1 MQNIFKIFKRDLK
14 KIFTNSMAI
23 ILAVGLCILPSLYAW
38 FNIYANWDP
47 YGSTGNMMVAVVNE
61 DEGASYKGITIDV
74 GNQIIENLKANDMI
88 DWQFLDKEEAVEG
101 IKSGKYYAGIEIPK
115 GFSKSLTSIMTSSFE
130 QPQITYYANEKKNA
144 IATKITDKVVQTV
157 QTEVNESFV
166 ITVVNMIN
174 SLLGTVVEESQ
185 ATGTNMF
192 QNLEQEI
199 KTAKDSVNAIQETVT
214 GFQNVMSL
222 VNNLNTSLSGKELS
236 EVLGNADTLIE
247 NTEDVIGAAQKTADT
262 MLSSLG
268 SSMTNISSSLDSAAS
283 VVSSVGNKVSDSSV
297 SALKKTSSDLNKLK
311 SETDKLSSLLTEIN
325 KALPIPLEN
334 IDKLIAKLNSAGN
347 ELSKLIGTVDTI
359 AAGNYTGD
367 VKAVADKL
375 TKLSAS
381 IMDIGNDY
389 SSNIEPKLNETISS
403 LLKTL
408 GNMSD
413 IITALDKDMPSVNSL
428 VSALQDSVKAGDT
441 MIGSITTLLSTA
453 SNQLDNLYSKL
464 SHLGQSDIV
473 NAIINLTEG
482 NADEL
487 GEFLACPVKVS
498 TDKVYGIENYGSA
511 MAPFYTTLAIW
522 VGAMFL
528 VAVVKTDVKGKKE
541 FNRLKPHQEFFGRG
555 LTFVFLSII
564 QSIIIC
570 IGDLVFFKIQCY
582 HPFKFMLAGCVT
594 ALIYSLFIYSLA
606 YSFGDIGKALA
617 VIMLVVQIGG
627 SGGTFPIDVTPSLF
641 RNLNPFLPFTF
652 TIEAMRECICGTYS
666 NDYWI
671 YLLKLC
677 AYLLAALIVGLFIK
691 ALVKKP
697 IRFFTK
703 RIEETGLF

>member
-1 MQNIFKIFKRDLK
+1 MKNIFKIFTRDLK

-47 YGSTGNMMVAVVNE
+47 YGSTGNMMVAVINE
-61 DEGASYKGITIDV
+61 DEGASYKGLTIDV
-74 GNQIIENLKANDMI
+74 GAQIVENLKANDLI

-101 IKSGKYYAGIEIPK
+101 IKSGKYYAGIEIPQ
-115 GFSKSLTSIMTSSFE
+115 GFSKSLTSIMTSEFE

-166 ITVVNMIN
+166 VTVVDMIN
-174 SLLGTVVEESQ
+174 SLLGTIVEESQ

-192 QNLEQEI
+192 ENLEQEI
-199 KTAKDSVNAIQETVT
+199 KTAKDSVNAIQTT
-214 GFQNVMSL
+214 IDGFENVMSL
-222 VNNLNTSLSGKELS
+222 VNNLNTSLDDKELA
-236 EVLGNADTLIE
+236 EVLDNADMLIE
-247 NTEDVIGAAQKTADT
+247 NTEDVIGAAQQTTGA
-262 MLSSLG
+262 MLTSLG
-268 SSMTNISSSLDSAAS
+268 TVMSNVSASLDSAAS
-283 VVSSVGNKVSDSSV
+283 VVSSVGSKVTDSSV
-297 SALKKTSSDLNKLK
+297 SALKKTSSDLTKLK
-311 SETDKLSSLLTEIN
+311 TEIDKVSALLTEIN
-325 KALPIPLEN
+325 KALPIPISD
-334 IDKLIAKLNSAGN
+334 IDRLTAKLNNASS
-347 ELSKLIGTVDTI
+347 ELAELIGTVDTI
-359 AAGNYTGD
+359 AAGNYKGD
-367 VKAVADKL
+367 VKAVADKI

-381 IMDIGNDY
+381 ITGISNDY
-389 SSNIEPKLNETISS
+389 TSNIEPKLKDTIST
-403 LLKTL
+403 LITTL

-413 IITALDKDMPSVNSL
+413 IVSALDKDMPSVNSL
-428 VSALQDSVKAGDT
+428 VSALKDSVKAGDT
-441 MIGSITTLLSTA
+441 MIGSINTLLATA

-464 SHLGQSDIV
+464 DHLGQSDVV
-473 NAIINLTEG
+473 NAIVNLTEG
-482 NADEL
+482 NSDEL
-487 GEFLACPVKVS
+487 GEFLACPIKVN

-522 VGAMFL
+522 VGGMFL
-528 VAVVKTDVKGKKE
+528 VAVLKTDVKGKKE

-555 LTFVFLSII
+555 LTFVCLSLI

-570 IGDLVFFKIQCY
+570 LGDLVFFKIQCY
-582 HPFKFMLAGCVT
+582 HPFKFILAGCIT
-594 ALIYSLFIYSLA
+594 ALIYSIFIYSLA
-606 YSFGDIGKALA
+606 YTFGDIGKALA
-617 VIMLVVQIGG
+617 VIILVVQIGG

-641 RNLNPFLPFTF
+641 QNLNPFLPFTF
-652 TIEAMRECICGTYS
+652 TIEAMRECICGTYG

-677 AYLLAALIVGLFIK
+677 AYLLAALVIGLLIK
-691 ALVKKP
+691 TIVKKP

>member
-1 MQNIFKIFKRDLK
+1 MKNIFKIFTRDLK

-47 YGSTGNMMVAVVNE
+47 YGSTGNMMVAVINE
-61 DEGASYKGITIDV
+61 DEGASYKGLTIDV
-74 GNQIIENLKANDMI
+74 GAQIVENLKANDLI

-101 IKSGKYYAGIEIPK
+101 IKSGKYYAGIEIPQ
-115 GFSKSLTSIMTSSFE
+115 GFSKSLTSIMTSEFE

-166 ITVVNMIN
+166 VTVVDMIN
-174 SLLGTVVEESQ
+174 SLLGTIVEESQ

-192 QNLEQEI
+192 ENLEQEI
-199 KTAKDSVNAIQETVT
+199 KTAKDSVNAIQTT
-214 GFQNVMSL
+214 IDGFENVMSL
-222 VNNLNTSLSGKELS
+222 VNNLNTSLDDKELA
-236 EVLGNADTLIE
+236 EVLDNADMLIE
-247 NTEDVIGAAQKTADT
+247 NTEDVIDAAQQTTGA
-262 MLSSLG
+262 MLTSLG
-268 SSMTNISSSLDSAAS
+268 TVMSNVSASLDSAAS
-283 VVSSVGNKVSDSSV
+283 VVSSVGSKVTDSSV
-297 SALKKTSSDLNKLK
+297 SALKKTSSDLTKLK
-311 SETDKLSSLLTEIN
+311 TEIDKVSALLTEIN
-325 KALPIPLEN
+325 KALPIPISD
-334 IDKLIAKLNSAGN
+334 IDRLTAKLNNASS
-347 ELSKLIGTVDTI
+347 ELAELIGTVDTI
-359 AAGNYTGD
+359 AAGNYKGD
-367 VKAVADKL
+367 VKAVADKI

-381 IMDIGNDY
+381 ITGISNDY
-389 SSNIEPKLNETISS
+389 TSNIEPKLKDTISS
-403 LLKTL
+403 LITTL

-413 IITALDKDMPSVNSL
+413 IVSALDKDMPSVNSM
-428 VSALQDSVKAGDT
+428 VSALKDSVKAGDT
-441 MIGSITTLLSTA
+441 MIGSINTLLATA

-464 SHLGQSDIV
+464 DHLGQSDVV
-473 NAIINLTEG
+473 NAIVNLTEG
-482 NADEL
+482 NSDEL
-487 GEFLACPVKVS
+487 GEFLACPIKVN

-522 VGAMFL
+522 VGGMFL
-528 VAVVKTDVKGKKE
+528 VAVLKTDVKGKKE

-555 LTFVFLSII
+555 LTFVCLSLI

-570 IGDLVFFKIQCY
+570 LGDLVFFKIQCY
-582 HPFKFMLAGCVT
+582 HPFKFILAGCIT
-594 ALIYSLFIYSLA
+594 ALIYSIFIYSLA
-606 YSFGDIGKALA
+606 YTFGDIGKALA
-617 VIMLVVQIGG
+617 VIILVVQIGG

-641 RNLNPFLPFTF
+641 QNLNPFLPFTF
-652 TIEAMRECICGTYS
+652 TIEAMRECICGTYG

-677 AYLLAALIVGLFIK
+677 AYLLAALVIGLLIK
-691 ALVKKP
+691 TIVKKP

>member
-1 MQNIFKIFKRDLK
+1 MKNIFKIFTRDLK

-47 YGSTGNMMVAVVNE
+47 YGSTGNMMVAVINE
-61 DEGASYKGITIDV
+61 DEGASYKGLTIDV
-74 GNQIIENLKANDMI
+74 GAQIVENLKANDLI

-101 IKSGKYYAGIEIPK
+101 IKSGKYYAGIEIPQ
-115 GFSKSLTSIMTSSFE
+115 GFSKSLTSIMTSEFE

-166 ITVVNMIN
+166 ITVVDMIN
-174 SLLGTVVEESQ
+174 SLLGTIVEESQ

-192 QNLEQEI
+192 ENLEQEI
-199 KTAKDSVNAIQETVT
+199 KTAKDSVNAIQTT
-214 GFQNVMSL
+214 IDGFENVMSL
-222 VNNLNTSLSGKELS
+222 VNNLNTSLDDKELA
-236 EVLGNADTLIE
+236 EVLDNADMLIE
-247 NTEDVIGAAQKTADT
+247 NTEDVIGTAQQTTGA
-262 MLSSLG
+262 MLTSLG
-268 SSMTNISSSLDSAAS
+268 TVMSNVSASLDSAAS
-283 VVSSVGNKVSDSSV
+283 VVSSVGSKVTDSSV
-297 SALKKTSSDLNKLK
+297 SALKKTSSDLTKLK
-311 SETDKLSSLLTEIN
+311 TEIDKVSALLTEIN
-325 KALPIPLEN
+325 KALPIPISD
-334 IDKLIAKLNSAGN
+334 IDRLTAKLNNASS
-347 ELSKLIGTVDTI
+347 ELAELIGTVDTM
-359 AAGNYTGD
+359 AAGNYKGD
-367 VKAVADKL
+367 VKAVADKI

-381 IMDIGNDY
+381 ITGISNDY
-389 SSNIEPKLNETISS
+389 TSNIEPKLKDTIST
-403 LLKTL
+403 LITTL

-413 IITALDKDMPSVNSL
+413 IVSALDKDMPSVNSL
-428 VSALQDSVKAGDT
+428 VSALKDSVKAGDT
-441 MIGSITTLLSTA
+441 MIGSINTLLATA

-464 SHLGQSDIV
+464 DHLGQSDVV
-473 NAIINLTEG
+473 NAIVNLTEG
-482 NADEL
+482 NSDEL
-487 GEFLACPVKVS
+487 GEFLACPIKVN

-522 VGAMFL
+522 VGGMFL
-528 VAVVKTDVKGKKE
+528 VAVLKTDVKGKKE

-555 LTFVFLSII
+555 LTFVCLSLI

-570 IGDLVFFKIQCY
+570 LGDLVFFKIQCY
-582 HPFKFMLAGCVT
+582 HPFKFILAGCIT
-594 ALIYSLFIYSLA
+594 ALIYSIFIYSLA
-606 YSFGDIGKALA
+606 YTFGDIGKALA
-617 VIMLVVQIGG
+617 VIILVVQIGG

-641 RNLNPFLPFTF
+641 QNLNPFLPFTF
-652 TIEAMRECICGTYS
+652 TIEAMRECICGTYG

-677 AYLLAALIVGLFIK
+677 AYLLAALVIGLLIK
-691 ALVKKP
+691 TIVKKP

>member
-1 MQNIFKIFKRDLK
+1 MKNIFKIFTRDLK

-47 YGSTGNMMVAVVNE
+47 YGSTGNMMVAVINE
-61 DEGASYKGITIDV
+61 DEGASYKGLTIDV
-74 GNQIIENLKANDMI
+74 GAQIVENLKANDLI

-101 IKSGKYYAGIEIPK
+101 IKSGKYYAGIEIPQ
-115 GFSKSLTSIMTSSFE
+115 GFSKSLTSIMTSEFE

-166 ITVVNMIN
+166 VTVVDMIN
-174 SLLGTVVEESQ
+174 SLLGTIVEESQ

-192 QNLEQEI
+192 ENLEQEI
-199 KTAKDSVNAIQETVT
+199 KTAKDSVNAIQTT
-214 GFQNVMSL
+214 IDGFENVMSL
-222 VNNLNTSLSGKELS
+222 VNNLNTSLDDKELA
-236 EVLGNADTLIE
+236 EVLDNADMLIE
-247 NTEDVIGAAQKTADT
+247 NTEDVIDAAQQTTGAMLTSLDT
-262 MLSSLG
+262 VMSNVSA
-268 SSMTNISSSLDSAAS
+268 SLDSAAS
-283 VVSSVGNKVSDSSV
+283 VVSSVGSKVTDSSV
-297 SALKKTSSDLNKLK
+297 SALKKTSSDLTKLK
-311 SETDKLSSLLTEIN
+311 TEIDKVSALLTEIN
-325 KALPIPLEN
+325 KALPIPISD
-334 IDKLIAKLNSAGN
+334 IDRLTAKLNNASS
-347 ELSKLIGTVDTI
+347 ELAELIGTVDTI
-359 AAGNYTGD
+359 AAGNYKGD
-367 VKAVADKL
+367 VKAVADKI

-381 IMDIGNDY
+381 ITGISNDY
-389 SSNIEPKLNETISS
+389 TSNIEPKLKDTIST
-403 LLKTL
+403 LITTL

-413 IITALDKDMPSVNSL
+413 IVSALDKDMPSVNSL
-428 VSALQDSVKAGDT
+428 VSALKDSVKAGDT
-441 MIGSITTLLSTA
+441 MIGSINTLLATA

-464 SHLGQSDIV
+464 DHLGQSDVV
-473 NAIINLTEG
+473 NAIVNLTEG
-482 NADEL
+482 NSDEL
-487 GEFLACPVKVS
+487 GEFLACPIKVN

-522 VGAMFL
+522 VGGMFL
-528 VAVVKTDVKGKKE
+528 VAVLKTDVKGKKE

-555 LTFVFLSII
+555 LTFVCLSLI

-570 IGDLVFFKIQCY
+570 LGDLVFFKIQCY
-582 HPFKFMLAGCVT
+582 HPFKFILAGCIT
-594 ALIYSLFIYSLA
+594 ALIYSIFIYSLA
-606 YSFGDIGKALA
+606 YTFGDIGKALA
-617 VIMLVVQIGG
+617 VIILVVQIGG

-641 RNLNPFLPFTF
+641 QNLNPFLPFTF
-652 TIEAMRECICGTYS
+652 TIEAMRECICGTYG

-677 AYLLAALIVGLFIK
+677 AYLLAALVIGLLIK
-691 ALVKKP
+691 TIVKKP

>member
-1 MQNIFKIFKRDLK
+1 MKNIFKIFTRDLK

-47 YGSTGNMMVAVVNE
+47 YGSTGNMMVAVINE
-61 DEGASYKGITIDV
+61 DEGASYKGLTIDV
-74 GNQIIENLKANDMI
+74 GAQIVENLKANDLI

-101 IKSGKYYAGIEIPK
+101 IKSGKYYAGIEIPQ
-115 GFSKSLTSIMTSSFE
+115 GFSKSLTSIMTSEFE

-166 ITVVNMIN
+166 ITVVDMIN
-174 SLLGTVVEESQ
+174 SLLGTIVEESQ

-192 QNLEQEI
+192 ENLEQEI
-199 KTAKDSVNAIQETVT
+199 KTAKDSVNAIQTT
-214 GFQNVMSL
+214 IDGFENVMSL
-222 VNNLNTSLSGKELS
+222 VNNLNTSLDDKELA
-236 EVLGNADTLIE
+236 EVLDNADMLIE
-247 NTEDVIGAAQKTADT
+247 NTEDVIGAAQQTTGA
-262 MLSSLG
+262 MLTSLG
-268 SSMTNISSSLDSAAS
+268 TVMSNVSASLDSAAS
-283 VVSSVGNKVSDSSV
+283 VVSSVGSKVTDSSV
-297 SALKKTSSDLNKLK
+297 SALKKTSSDLTKLK
-311 SETDKLSSLLTEIN
+311 TEIDKVSALLTEIN
-325 KALPIPLEN
+325 KALPIPISD
-334 IDKLIAKLNSAGN
+334 IDRLTAKLNNASS
-347 ELSKLIGTVDTI
+347 ELTELIGTVDTI
-359 AAGNYTGD
+359 AAGNYKGD
-367 VKAVADKL
+367 VKAVADKI

-381 IMDIGNDY
+381 ITGISNDY
-389 SSNIEPKLNETISS
+389 TSNIEPKLKDTIST
-403 LLKTL
+403 LITTL

-413 IITALDKDMPSVNSL
+413 IVSALDKDMPSVNSL
-428 VSALQDSVKAGDT
+428 VSALKDSVKAGDT
-441 MIGSITTLLSTA
+441 MIGSINTLLATA

-464 SHLGQSDIV
+464 DHLGQSDVV
-473 NAIINLTEG
+473 NAIVNLTEG
-482 NADEL
+482 NSDEL
-487 GEFLACPVKVS
+487 GEFLACPIKVN

-522 VGAMFL
+522 VGGMFL
-528 VAVVKTDVKGKKE
+528 VAVLKTDVKGKKE

-555 LTFVFLSII
+555 LTFVCLSLI

-570 IGDLVFFKIQCY
+570 LGDLVFFKIQCY
-582 HPFKFMLAGCVT
+582 HPFKFILAGCIT
-594 ALIYSLFIYSLA
+594 ALIYSIFIYSLA
-606 YSFGDIGKALA
+606 YTFGDIGKALA
-617 VIMLVVQIGG
+617 VIILVVQIGG

-641 RNLNPFLPFTF
+641 QNLNPFLPFTF
-652 TIEAMRECICGTYS
+652 TIEAMRECICGTYG

-677 AYLLAALIVGLFIK
+677 AYLLAALVIGLLIK
-691 ALVKKP
+691 TIVKKP

>member
-1 MQNIFKIFKRDLK
+1 MKNIFKIFTRDLK

-47 YGSTGNMMVAVVNE
+47 YGSTGNMMVAVINE
-61 DEGASYKGITIDV
+61 DEGASYKGLTIDV
-74 GNQIIENLKANDMI
+74 GAQIVENLKANDLI

-101 IKSGKYYAGIEIPK
+101 IKSGKYYAGIEIPQ
-115 GFSKSLTSIMTSSFE
+115 GFSKSLTSIMTSEFE

-166 ITVVNMIN
+166 VTVVDMIN
-174 SLLGTVVEESQ
+174 SLLGTIVEESQ

-192 QNLEQEI
+192 ENLEQEI
-199 KTAKDSVNAIQETVT
+199 KTAKDSVNAIQTT
-214 GFQNVMSL
+214 IDGFENVMSL
-222 VNNLNTSLSGKELS
+222 VNNLNTSLDDKELA
-236 EVLGNADTLIE
+236 EVLDNADMLIE
-247 NTEDVIGAAQKTADT
+247 NTEDVIDAAQQTTGA
-262 MLSSLG
+262 MLTSLG
-268 SSMTNISSSLDSAAS
+268 TVMSNVSASLDSAAS
-283 VVSSVGNKVSDSSV
+283 VVSSVGSKVTDSSV
-297 SALKKTSSDLNKLK
+297 SALKKTSSDLTKLK
-311 SETDKLSSLLTEIN
+311 TEIDKVSALLTEIN
-325 KALPIPLEN
+325 KALPIPISD
-334 IDKLIAKLNSAGN
+334 IDRLTAKLNNASS
-347 ELSKLIGTVDTI
+347 ELAELIGTVDTI
-359 AAGNYTGD
+359 AAGNYKGD
-367 VKAVADKL
+367 VKAVADKI

-381 IMDIGNDY
+381 ITGISNDY
-389 SSNIEPKLNETISS
+389 TSNIEPKLKDTIST
-403 LLKTL
+403 LITTL

-413 IITALDKDMPSVNSL
+413 IVSALDKDMPSVNSL
-428 VSALQDSVKAGDT
+428 VSALKDSVKAGDT
-441 MIGSITTLLSTA
+441 MIGSINTLLATA

-464 SHLGQSDIV
+464 DHLGQSDVV
-473 NAIINLTEG
+473 NAIVNLTEG
-482 NADEL
+482 NSDEL
-487 GEFLACPVKVS
+487 GEFLACPIKVN

-522 VGAMFL
+522 VGGMFL
-528 VAVVKTDVKGKKE
+528 VAVLKTDVKGKKE

-555 LTFVFLSII
+555 LTFVCLSLI

-570 IGDLVFFKIQCY
+570 LGDLVFFKIQCY
-582 HPFKFMLAGCVT
+582 HPFKFILAGCIT
-594 ALIYSLFIYSLA
+594 ALIYSIFIYSLA
-606 YSFGDIGKALA
+606 YTFGDIGKALA
-617 VIMLVVQIGG
+617 VIILVVQIGG

-641 RNLNPFLPFTF
+641 QNLNPFLPFTF
-652 TIEAMRECICGTYS
+652 TIEAMRECICGTYG

-677 AYLLAALIVGLFIK
+677 AYLLAALVIGLLIK
-691 ALVKKP
+691 TIVKKP

>member
-1 MQNIFKIFKRDLK
+1 MKNIFKIFTRDLK

-47 YGSTGNMMVAVVNE
+47 YGSTGNMMVAVINE
-61 DEGASYKGITIDV
+61 DEGASYKGLTIDV
-74 GNQIIENLKANDMI
+74 GAQIVENLKANDLI

-101 IKSGKYYAGIEIPK
+101 IKSGKYYAGIEIPQ
-115 GFSKSLTSIMTSSFE
+115 GFSKSLTSIMTSEFE

-166 ITVVNMIN
+166 VTVVDMIN
-174 SLLGTVVEESQ
+174 SLLGTIVEESQ

-192 QNLEQEI
+192 ENLEQEI
-199 KTAKDSVNAIQETVT
+199 KTAKDSVNAIQTT
-214 GFQNVMSL
+214 IDGFENVMSL
-222 VNNLNTSLSGKELS
+222 VNNLNTSLDDKELA
-236 EVLGNADTLIE
+236 EVLDNADMLIE
-247 NTEDVIGAAQKTADT
+247 NTEDVIDAAQQTTGA
-262 MLSSLG
+262 MLTSLG
-268 SSMTNISSSLDSAAS
+268 TVMSNVSASLDSAAS
-283 VVSSVGNKVSDSSV
+283 VVNSVGSKVTDSSV
-297 SALKKTSSDLNKLK
+297 SALKKTSSDLTKLK
-311 SETDKLSSLLTEIN
+311 TEIDKVSTLLTEIN
-325 KALPIPLEN
+325 KALPIPISD
-334 IDKLIAKLNSAGN
+334 IDRLTAKLNNASS
-347 ELSKLIGTVDTI
+347 ELAELIGTVDTI
-359 AAGNYTGD
+359 AAGNYKGD
-367 VKAVADKL
+367 VKAVADKI

-381 IMDIGNDY
+381 ITGISNDY
-389 SSNIEPKLNETISS
+389 TSNIEPKLKDTISS
-403 LLKTL
+403 LITTL

-413 IITALDKDMPSVNSL
+413 IVSALDKDMPSVNSL
-428 VSALQDSVKAGDT
+428 VSALKDSVKAGDT
-441 MIGSITTLLSTA
+441 MIGSINTLLATA

-464 SHLGQSDIV
+464 DHLGQSDVV
-473 NAIINLTEG
+473 NAIVNLTEG
-482 NADEL
+482 NSDEL
-487 GEFLACPVKVS
+487 GEFLACPIKVN

-522 VGAMFL
+522 VGGMFL
-528 VAVVKTDVKGKKE
+528 VAVLKTDVKGKKE

-555 LTFVFLSII
+555 LTFVCLSLI

-570 IGDLVFFKIQCY
+570 LGDLVFFKIQCY
-582 HPFKFMLAGCVT
+582 HPFKFILAGCIT
-594 ALIYSLFIYSLA
+594 ALIYSIFIYSLA
-606 YSFGDIGKALA
+606 YTFGDIGKALA
-617 VIMLVVQIGG
+617 VIILVVQIGG

-641 RNLNPFLPFTF
+641 QNLNPFLPFTF
-652 TIEAMRECICGTYS
+652 TIEAMRECICGTYG

-677 AYLLAALIVGLFIK
+677 AYLLAALVIGLLIK
-691 ALVKKP
+691 TIVKKP